1 MSGKAFHHSVRRL
14 TSPSSWEIKSR
25 RLFLLTLPVS
35 LPLWLSALVAV
46 GMLACLR
53 KLVKPV
59 VNFWNE
65 PPKHRAGYYGYGYS
79 DSARTTYNIVR
90 LETEERN
97 KAA

>member
-1 MSGKAFHHSVRRL
+1 
-14 TSPSSWEIKSR
+14 
-25 RLFLLTLPVS
+25 
-35 LPLWLSALVAV
+35 
-46 GMLACLR
+46 MLACLR

-90 LETEERN
+90 LEPEERN